1 MTGFEEVEKLKEL
14 EQKATPAPWKCDAG
28 VAADFNISANREDF
42 TIQFWDSDEDD
53 PMLITDLRNA
63 APLLLDVASQI
74 QPGDD
79 KLLAQLVYEQED
91 LARFVAGFGGVRQSE
106 RVMIDLLKRYQKMA
120 ERMEEQ

>member
-14 EQKATPAPWKCDAG
+14 EQKARPAPWKI
-28 VAADFNISANREDF
+28 FNQCIGDCIVDGENMWIAPN
-42 TIQFWDSDEDD
+42 TQL
-53 PMLITDLRNA
+53 LIDLRNA
-63 APLLLDVASQI
+63 APLLLDIASQI

-91 LARFVAGFGGVRQSE
+91 LARFMTGFGGVRQSE